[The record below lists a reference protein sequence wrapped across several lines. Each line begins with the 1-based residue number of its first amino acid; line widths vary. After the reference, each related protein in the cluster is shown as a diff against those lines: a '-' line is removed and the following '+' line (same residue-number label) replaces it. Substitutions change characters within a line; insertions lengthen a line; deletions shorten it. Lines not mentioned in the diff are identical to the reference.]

1 MVAVV
6 CRCGLAGG
14 WLQLVSRA
22 RASARGSGEVASCE
36 ETGLFIVQ
44 QLSAGGDSATP
55 RVEMCGGGDD
65 VESGREWPMAGGARG
80 GRSVGDAS
88 GGCRA
93 VRVFLLLPPSKQ
105 ILIYRTVHYYLWI

>member
-36 ETGLFIVQ
+36 ETRVVHR
-44 QLSAGGDSATP
+44 SAGGDSATP

-65 VESGREWPMAGGARG
+65 VESGLAGGARG

-88 GGCRA
+88 GGCWASGR
-93 VRVFLLLPPSKQ
+93 RRHDGPTMVFVYLL
-105 ILIYRTVHYYLWI
+105 